1 MNPAEK
7 FPISGPLDWTSAA
20 YLDAYSRIN
29 GMVIVGEGIADR
41 HFRLLAD
48 AIPEDRDEL
57 HRLAAME
64 GRHAKDFLS
73 CGRNLGVKADVGLA
87 KSLFDPLHRL
97 FLERNSGGDLPSCLV
112 IQGLVVECFAL
123 AAYGLYLPVADS
135 YAARITS
142 AVIGDE
148 GEHLCYA
155 ETWLSQ
161 RFESV
166 EAEVAAVTKRALP
179 LTTAILKVLWPD
191 LQAIGI
197 DPEELLARF
206 ASLFQQAL
214 ERAGFE
220 APAARRLLASA
231 AARSITQFS

>member
-1 MNPAEK
+1 MNPSVK
-7 FPISGPLDWTSAA
+7 LPTSFFPDWTSPA

-64 GRHAKDFLS
+64 GRHAKDFVS
-73 CGRNLGVKADVGLA
+73 CGRNLGIKADMGLA
-87 KSLFDPLHRL
+87 KRLFAPLHTL
-97 FLERNSGGDLPSCLV
+97 FLECNSCGDLPSCLV

-142 AVIGDE
+142 AVVSDE

-161 RFESV
+161 RFLSV

-179 LTTAILKVLWPD
+179 LTTAILKELWPD
-191 LQAIGI
+191 LQAIGV
-197 DPEELLARF
+197 DPEELF
-206 ASLFQQAL
+206 ASFTSLFQQAL
-214 ERAGFE
+214 ERVGFE

-231 AARSITQFS
+231 AARSITQFN